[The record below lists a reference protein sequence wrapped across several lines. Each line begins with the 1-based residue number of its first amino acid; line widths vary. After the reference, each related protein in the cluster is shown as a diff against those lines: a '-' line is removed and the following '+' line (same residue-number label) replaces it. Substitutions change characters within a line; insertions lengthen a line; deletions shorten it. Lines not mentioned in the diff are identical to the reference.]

1 MSLTLLLR
9 LPALITEDTEWL
21 LVDATG
27 AAAGPRQRGP
37 LALAA
42 AASKGAKVVALAP
55 ATQVLL
61 AEPELPPGGGAKL
74 ARAVPFALEE
84 QLTEDIDQL
93 FFAIGRRSA
102 GAGTPVAVVSRE
114 VLAGWMSA
122 MTTAGIEPVAIY
134 ADMALLPQNPSQ
146 TVLWLEQSRLAVRR
160 PQSLPFA
167 VELSP
172 VTEALTIAGVIADP
186 LDTEAVPKAPE
197 SALLYVT
204 RDDWNRVQ
212 DEFEGLIG
220 RFESLKVQILQD
232 GPLPWLARELA
243 ATDAVNL
250 LQGEFERATDYG
262 ARWRQWRPAAFLAAG
277 LLVAHVGVQ
286 AVEIRAAK
294 QESAAL
300 DKQIAEVF
308 AAAMPSET
316 PTDPR
321 RQMQARLERI
331 RKASAGP
338 QHFLRSLQA
347 VSQAASGGPPL
358 TVDALGFREQTLD
371 LKLTAPNI
379 DAISHLSQGI
389 VKQGLSADIQSSTPV
404 ANGIEAH
411 LQIKPPAARAQR

>member
-37 LALAA
+37 LSLAA
-42 AASKGAKVVALAP
+42 AASKGAQVVALAP

-61 AEPELPPGGGAKL
+61 AEPELPPGSGAKL

-102 GAGTPVAVVSRE
+102 RATTPVAVVSRD
-114 VLAGWMSA
+114 VLAGWLSA
-122 MTTAGIEPVAIY
+122 LTAAGIEPVAIY
-134 ADMALLPQNPSQ
+134 ADMSLLPQNPSQ

-160 PQSLPFA
+160 PEGLPFA

-172 VTEALTIAGVIADP
+172 VNEALTIAGVIADP
-186 LDTEAVPKAPE
+186 LDTEAAPKAPE
-197 SALLYVT
+197 SALLYAT

-262 ARWRQWRPAAFLAAG
+262 ARWRQWRTAAFLAAG

-300 DKQIAEVF
+300 DQQIAEVF
-308 AAAMPSET
+308 SAAMPSET

-347 VSQAASGGPPL
+347 VSQAAAGGPPL
-358 TVDALGFREQTLD
+358 SVDALGFREQTLD